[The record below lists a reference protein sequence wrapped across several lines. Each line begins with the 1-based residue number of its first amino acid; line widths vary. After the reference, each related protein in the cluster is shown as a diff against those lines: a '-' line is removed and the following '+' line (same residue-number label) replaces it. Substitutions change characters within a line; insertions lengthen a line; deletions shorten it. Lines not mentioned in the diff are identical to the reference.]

1 MVENKW
7 RKYGNYAVHIYKR
20 RFSVELIKKVLI
32 DWGEKK
38 GYFRP
43 KVTRLIKE
51 LFGTFFNIIVV
62 YDSYQK
68 SHVRIATRSTQ
79 KTNQFL

>member
-1 MVENKW
+1 MI
-7 RKYGNYAVHIYKR
+7 G
-20 RFSVELIKKVLI
+20 
-32 DWGEKK
+32 GEKK

-79 KTNQFL
+79 KTNQFI